1 MKLGRFFTLEELAAS
16 ETASRLKISNKPTE
30 AEIENLRQ
38 LVQKVLDP
46 LRSLYGKPILVTS
59 GFRSTELNAAV
70 GGVSKS
76 QHLCGQAADIVSA
89 SGPYGNRRLLGLI
102 LQNAFGIPFDQ
113 CIAEMPDRKG
123 RPRWIHI
130 SWAPN
135 PRGEILFR

>member
-1 MKLGRFFTLEELAAS
+1 MKLGQFFTLEEL
-16 ETASRLKISNKPTE
+16 TASATANRLKISNKPTE
-30 AEIENLRQ
+30 AEVENLRQ
-38 LVQKVLDP
+38 LVQEVLDP
-46 LRSLYGKPILVTS
+46 LRSQFRKPIIVTS

-76 QHLCGQAADIVSA
+76 QHLLGQAADIIA
-89 SGPYGNRRLLGLI
+89 TDGLLGNRRLLGRI
-102 LQNAFGIPFDQ
+102 LLNASSIPFDQ
-113 CIAEMPDRKG
+113 CIAEKLDRQG

>member
-1 MKLGRFFTLEELAAS
+1 MKLGRFFTLEEL
-16 ETASRLKISNKPTE
+16 TASATASKLKIYNMPGE
-30 AEIENLRQ
+30 AEIENLCH

-46 LRSLYGKPILVTS
+46 LRYLYGKPILVTS
-59 GFRSTELNAAV
+59 GFRSPELNAAV

-76 QHLCGQAADIVSA
+76 QHLFGQAADLVVSA
-89 SGPYGNRRLLGLI
+89 GLSGNRRLLGLI
-102 LQNAFGIPFDQ
+102 LQNASGIPFDQ
-113 CIAEMPDRKG
+113 CIAEKLDRQG